1 MLKKTRYYCVDCH
14 GACSRGC
21 DRCKSCAAKH
31 RAVTEG
37 RALVVGVPRDEDY
50 RPTAAELRRV
60 ARQIARL
67 EARRRLTR
75 RTLTVEDIWSR
86 CPLPADEEY
95 AAFDGVRR

>member
-1 MLKKTRYYCVDCH
+1 MTRKTRYYCVDCH

-21 DRCKSCAAKH
+21 ARCKRCAAKQ
-31 RAVTEG
+31 RAVNEG
-37 RALVVGVPRDEDY
+37 RVLVVGVSRDEDY

-60 ARQIARL
+60 ARQLARL
-67 EARRRLTR
+67 EARRRVTPRRLTA
-75 RTLTVEDIWSR
+75 EDIWSR